1 MYLRSEKAACR
12 LKKRCDISFHFESPQ
27 DDVTKNNPQEGRKRW
42 DAVRLFG
49 TNSLKEGAV

>member
-1 MYLRSEKAACR
+1 MCS
-12 LKKRCDISFHFESPQ
+12 LKEGVVGVVGQWSPQ
-27 DDVTKNNPQEGRKRW
+27 KDVTKNKPQEGRKWW